1 MKQKQYSI
9 HLTCNAH
16 QYSKIQRYI
25 RTIIPP
31 VTKEQRLINQYSK
44 TFKRLIEKGFN
55 AQDIYNAVKNKRTDD
70 QEPIKQLDVYRIIN
84 NMGYKLTY
92 TLTSKK

>member
-1 MKQKQYSI
+1 MKRKQYNI

-16 QYSKIQRYI
+16 QYGKIQRYI

-31 VTKEQRLINQYSK
+31 VTKEQRLLNQYSK
-44 TFKRLIEKGFN
+44 TFKRLMDKGFN
-55 AQDIYNAVKNKRTDD
+55 AQDIYNAVKNNRTDD

-92 TLTSKK
+92 TLTNQK